1 MLEPPKCYLRKCKHL
16 IGVKNDGDEMT
27 ERVVCEAFPDRIPHE
42 IAYGDHRHSTVYP
55 SQKNDIVFERRNHG
69 T

>member
-1 MLEPPKCYLRKCKHL
+1 MLDEPRCFSRQCRHF

-42 IAYGDHRHSTVYP
+42 IAYGDNRHLTVYP
-55 SQKNDIVFERRNHG
+55 SQENEITFERRS
-69 T
+69 